1 MMSVEIDIDTIRSA
15 FGVLC
20 TVIVFMTAGF
30 IYIFRK
36 MEKKLE
42 LAESTLQKYIVAYAR
57 LEQRYKELKTD
68 HEACIKTSKGSQS

>member
-1 MMSVEIDIDTIRSA
+1 MEIDIDTIRGA

-20 TVIVFMTAGF
+20 GVIVFMTGGF

-42 LAESTLQKYIVAYAR
+42 LAESTLQKYIVAYTR
-57 LEQRYKELKTD
+57 LEQRYQELKTD
-68 HEACIKTSKGSQS
+68 HEACLKNISGE